1 MNELTYELAMQV
13 VAQQRRIEGKKR
25 ERIHAKVAEGHAGHA
40 RHLAGVERRLV
51 RLSLLES
58 LLSGKS
64 VIAIAQSM
72 GWQPPPFHREPA
84 DELAEQFL
92 VDKFLD

>member
-13 VAQQRRIEGKKR
+13 VEQQRRIESRKR
-25 ERIHAKVAEGHAGHA
+25 DRIHERIAQGHAGHA
-40 RHLAGVERRLV
+40 RHLAGVQRRLV
-51 RLSLLES
+51 RLSVLEA
-58 LLSGKS
+58 LLSGKG

-72 GWQPPPFHREPA
+72 GWQPPPYHREPA
-84 DELAEQFL
+84 DELAEQYL